1 MPTTEHTINDAI
13 AGVLRETRR
22 SWCDTKIV
30 RSENTGMLKGSHERP
45 DILVLE
51 PNVSPVA
58 VETEVLPAVTV
69 EPEATSR
76 LGKQIAKTGM
86 TILSAVAV
94 RLPLRLRDKFGKELT
109 ADLRTARDIEM
120 ALYTGS
126 SQDDATRWPTSGW
139 ISGTIADLSILT
151 QSATIPPDVIEMAAD
166 ELVAGVSEAA
176 AMLDE
181 MSITHPGA
189 MQKICAELRQADGE
203 QTRRMATTIL
213 ANAFMFQ
220 ESLAGGLG
228 GLSDVKSIEEMKT
241 NFGFAKSTILSEWQ
255 KILKVNYWP
264 IFDIARRLLEVVPAT
279 NSKTLIER
287 LASTAEELLQ
297 NRLMRSHDLMGAVFQ
312 KLIADRKFLAAYY
325 TTPSSASLLIGLAIN
340 ATKPL
345 AGQEW
350 SDPDRLRKLR
360 IADFACGTGT
370 LVSTAY
376 QRIGQMHELAGGDSE
391 ALHSDLMGDTLIGCD
406 VLPAAAHLT
415 ASMLSG
421 SHPTVKYKKSSI
433 MTVAYGRQ
441 QNGVVALGSIDLL
454 DPQKHIEVIAI
465 TAKSAG
471 GEGESEEQTWAA
483 FPHDSFDLVV
493 MNPPFTRSTGQEG
506 KKKGVPNPM
515 FAAFKATKDDQ
526 RLMAAATKKLTA
538 GTCYHGNAGEASIF
552 LVLADR
558 KLKEGGILAI
568 VMPLSLLSG
577 EAWTRSRAM
586 LAKKYADIVVL
597 SIAGE
602 DNDEMSFSADTGM
615 GECLLVARKAQIG
628 SLVGK
633 EIKPASDRATFVV
646 LKKRPESQLLGATA
660 ARQISLLI
668 ENGNLR
674 RIEDGPVGGTPVYFG
689 DEVIGQALNAP
700 VTLSGAW
707 NPTRVSDLTLAQA
720 AYQLGVKGRLWLP
733 SMNENVA
740 QSLQMTTVEKIAK
753 LGPYHADIDGLT
765 QTESIRGPF
774 ARVALTA
781 NHVPTYPI
789 LWKHSADRERTISF
803 EADFDGIPRR
813 GTDEYEQQQV
823 DLKVSAVWE
832 SASHCHY
839 NKDFRFNSQST
850 AMQYTQTLTIGGHAW
865 PSLKLASKDQEKA
878 LVLWGNTSLGILL
891 YWYHSNK
898 QQAGRGRIVLT
909 SVIQLPVLNVG
920 KLSKEQLNC
929 AAKLF
934 DDFRKRPLRPINEID
949 HDEARAELD
958 NRFSAEVI
966 GVSKSITDPEGQL
979 ALLRNKLAMEPSIR
993 GGKDSGEDSS
1003 SLEDETST
1011 PDDTDEE

>member
-13 AGVLRETRR
+13 AKVLRATRR
-22 SWCDTKIV
+22 SWRDTKIV
-30 RSENTGMLKGSHERP
+30 SSETTGMLKGSNQRP

-58 VETEVLPAVTV
+58 VETEVLPATTV
-69 EPEATSR
+69 ESEATGR
-76 LGKQIAKTGM
+76 LGKQTYKTGR
-86 TILSAVAV
+86 TILSSVAI
-94 RLPLRLRDKFGKELT
+94 RLPLRLRDKFGDDLE
-109 ADLRTARDIEM
+109 ADLRSAPDFEM
-120 ALYTGS
+120 ALYTGTS
-126 SQDDATRWPTSGW
+126 SINATRWPKSGW
-139 ISGTIADLSILT
+139 ILGTISDLSILT

-181 MSITHPGA
+181 MSITNPGA
-189 MQKICAELRQADGE
+189 MQKICAELRQADGQ

-220 ESLAGGLG
+220 ESLAGGLNS
-228 GLSDVKSIEEMKT
+228 LADVKSIEELRT
-241 NFGFAKSTILSEWQ
+241 SLGFSKSAILLEWR

-264 IFDIARRLLEVVPAT
+264 IFDIARRLLEVIPAT
-279 NSKTLIER
+279 SSKTLIER
-287 LASTAEELLQ
+287 IASTAEKLLQ

-325 TTPSSASLLIGLAIN
+325 TTPSSASLLIGLAID
-340 ATKPL
+340 AAKPL
-345 AGQEW
+345 AGSEW
-350 SDPDRLRKLR
+350 SDPNRLRKLR

-391 ALHSDLMGDTLIGCD
+391 ALHSDMMADTLIGCD

-441 QNGVVALGSIDLL
+441 PNGGVALGSIDLL
-454 DPQKHIEVIAI
+454 SPQARIEVIAI

-483 FPHDSFDLVV
+483 FPHGSFDLVV
-493 MNPPFTRSTGQEG
+493 MNPPFTRATGQEG

-515 FAAFKATKDDQ
+515 FAAF
-526 RLMAAATKKLTA
+526 AATKADQKLMAKETKRL
-538 GTCYHGNAGEASIF
+538 TKKTSYHGNAGEASIF

-558 KLKEGGILAI
+558 KLKEGGVLAI

-586 LAKKYADIVVL
+586 LAKWYTDIVVL
-597 SIAGE
+597 TIAGE
-602 DNDEMSFSADTGM
+602 DNDDMSFSADTGM
-615 GECLLVARKAQIG
+615 GECLLIASKAKIG
-628 SLVGK
+628 SQVGK
-633 EIKPASDRATFVV
+633 EIKPASDRGTFVV
-646 LKKRPESQLLGATA
+646 LNERPASQLLGATA
-660 ARQISLLI
+660 ARQISRLI
-668 ENGNLR
+668 NAGNLR

-689 DEVIGQALNAP
+689 DDVIGQALNAP
-700 VTLSGAW
+700 VTLAGSW

-720 AYQLGVKGRLWLP
+720 AYQLGTKERLWLP
-733 SMNENVA
+733 SMSKA
-740 QSLQMTTVEKIAK
+740 SAPKLQMTTVSEIASV
-753 LGPYHADIDGLT
+753 GPYHSDIDGLT
-765 QTESIRGPF
+765 QTKSIRGPF
-774 ARVALTA
+774 ARVALGE

-789 LWKHSADRERTISF
+789 LWEHNADRERTISF
-803 EADFDGIPRR
+803 EADFDGIPRKGEDR
-813 GTDEYEQQQV
+813 YEQAQV
-823 DLKVSAVWE
+823 DHKVSAILE

-850 AMQYTQTLTIGGHAW
+850 AMQYTQTLTIGGQAW
-865 PSLKLASKDQEKA
+865 PSLKLASEDQEKA
-878 LVLWGNTSLGILL
+878 LVLWGNTSIGILL

-898 QQAGRGRIVLT
+898 QQAGRGRIVPT
-909 SVIQLPVLNVG
+909 SVMHLPVLNVTELSEE
-920 KLSKEQLNC
+920 KLKL

-934 DDFRKRPLRPINEID
+934 DDFKQLPLRPINEID
-949 HDEARAELD
+949 QDEVRAGLD
-958 NRFSAEVI
+958 KRFCAEVL
-966 GVSKSITDPEGQL
+966 GLSLSTTHLEEHL
-979 ALLRNKLAMEPSIR
+979 TLLRQKLAKEPSIR
-993 GGKDSGEDSS
+993 GGKDLREDGSI
-1003 SLEDETST
+1003 LEDEL
-1011 PDDTDEE
+1011 DESREE

>member
-1 MPTTEHTINDAI
+1 MPITEPAINDAL

-22 SWCDTKIV
+22 SWLDTKIV
-30 RSENTGMLKGSHERP
+30 RSENTGMIKGGHERP

-58 VETEVLPAVTV
+58 VETEVLPAATV
-69 EPEATSR
+69 EREAISR
-76 LGKQIAKTGM
+76 LGKQIAKTGR

-94 RLPLRLRDKFGKELT
+94 RLPPRLRNEFGNGLT
-109 ADLRTARDIEM
+109 ADLRSASDIEM

-126 SQDDATRWPTSGW
+126 SPDNATRWPSSGW

-181 MSITHPGA
+181 MSTTHAGA
-189 MQKICAELRQADGE
+189 MKKICAELRQADGE

-220 ESLAGGLG
+220 ESLAGGVG
-228 GLSDVKSIEEMKT
+228 GLSDVKSIEELRT
-241 NFGFAKSTILSEWQ
+241 DHGFAKSAVLSEWQ
-255 KILKVNYWP
+255 RILKVNYWP

-279 NSKTLIER
+279 SSKTLIER
-287 LASTAEELLQ
+287 LASTAEKLLQ

-345 AGQEW
+345 AGSEW
-350 SDPDRLRKLR
+350 SDPERLRKLR

-370 LVSTAY
+370 LISTAY

-441 QNGVVALGSIDLL
+441 PNGIVALGSIDLL
-454 DPQKHIEVIAI
+454 DPQAHIEVIAI

-471 GEGESEEQTWAA
+471 GEGESDEQTWAA

-515 FAAFKATKDDQ
+515 FAAFSATKADQKLMAKAT
-526 RLMAAATKKLTA
+526 RILTK
-538 GTCYHGNAGEASIF
+538 GTSYHGNAGEASIF

-558 KLKEGGILAI
+558 KLKEGGVLAI

-586 LAKKYADIVVL
+586 LAKKYIDIAVV
-597 SIAGE
+597 SIAGAE
-602 DNDEMSFSADTGM
+602 NDEMSFSADTGM
-615 GECLLVARKAQIG
+615 GECLLVARKARIG

-646 LKKRPESQLLGATA
+646 LNERPESQLLGATA

-668 ENGNLR
+668 ESGNLR

-700 VTLSGAW
+700 VPLSGAW

-720 AYQLGVKGRLWLP
+720 AYQLGIGEKLWLP
-733 SMNENVA
+733 SMSKGA
-740 QSLQMTTVEKIAK
+740 ALPSKMTTIGQIAK
-753 LGPYHADIDGLT
+753 VGPYHADIDGLT
-765 QTESIRGPF
+765 QTKSIRGPF
-774 ARVALTA
+774 ARIALTE

-789 LWKHSADRERTISF
+789 LWEHNAGRERTISF
-803 EADFDGIPRR
+803 EADFDGIPRKGR
-813 GTDEYEQQQV
+813 DEYEQEQV
-823 DLKVSAVWE
+823 DHKVSAIAD

-850 AMQYTQTLTIGGHAW
+850 AMQYTQTPTIGGHAW
-865 PSLKLASKDQEKA
+865 PSLRLASKDQEKA

-909 SVIQLPVLNVG
+909 SVIQLPVLDVR

-949 HDEARAELD
+949 QDEARAELD
-958 NRFSAEVI
+958 NRFCAEVLI
-966 GVSKSITDPEGQL
+966 APNSFTDPEGPL
-979 ALLRNKLAMEPSIR
+979 ALLRQKLAKEPSIR
-993 GGKDSGEDSS
+993 GGKDSVDESAGLDDEGGDED
-1003 SLEDETST
+1003 DI
-1011 PDDTDEE
+1011 

>member
-1 MPTTEHTINDAI
+1 MAIMEHTINDAV
-13 AGVLRETRR
+13 AEVLRETRR
-22 SWCDTKIV
+22 SWRDTKIV
-30 RSENTGMLKGSHERP
+30 SSENTGMLKGSNKRP

-51 PNVSPVA
+51 PNVSPVV

-69 EPEATSR
+69 ELEAISR
-76 LGKQIAKTGM
+76 LGKQIAKTGR

-94 RLPLRLRDKFGKELT
+94 RLPYRLRDKFGKDLT
-109 ADLRTARDIEM
+109 ADLRSASDIEM

-126 SQDDATRWPTSGW
+126 SQDNATRWPKSGW

-181 MSITHPGA
+181 MSITHAGA

-228 GLSDVKSIEEMKT
+228 GLSDVKSIEELRT
-241 NFGFAKSTILSEWQ
+241 SFGFAKSTVLSEWQ

-287 LASTAEELLQ
+287 LASTAEKLLQ

-345 AGQEW
+345 TGSEW
-350 SDPDRLRKLR
+350 SDPERLRNLR

-370 LVSTAY
+370 LISTAY

-391 ALHSDLMGDTLIGCD
+391 TVHSDLMGDTLIGCD

-441 QNGVVALGSIDLL
+441 PNGLFALGSIDLL
-454 DPQKHIEVIAI
+454 TPQKHIEVIAI

-515 FAAFKATKDDQ
+515 FAAFKATKADQ
-526 RLMAAATKKLTA
+526 KLMAKATKILTK
-538 GTCYHGNAGEASIF
+538 GTSYHGNAGEASIF

-558 KLKEGGILAI
+558 KLKEGGVLAM

-577 EAWTRSRAM
+577 EAWTRSRVM
-586 LAKKYADIVVL
+586 LAWKYTDIVVIT
-597 SIAGE
+597 IAGE

-615 GECLLVARKAQIG
+615 GECLLIASKAIIG
-628 SLVGK
+628 SMVGK
-633 EIKPASDRATFVV
+633 EVKPASDRATFVV
-646 LKKRPESQLLGATA
+646 LNERPESQLLGATA

-668 ENGNLR
+668 ESGNLR
-674 RIEDGPVGGTPVYFG
+674 RIEDGPVGGTPIYFG
-689 DEVIGQALNAP
+689 DEIIGQALNAP

-707 NPTRVSDLTLAQA
+707 NPTRVSDLTLAQS
-720 AYQLGVKGRLWLP
+720 AYQLGNEGRLWLP
-733 SMNENVA
+733 SMGKGSAVK
-740 QSLQMTTVEKIAK
+740 LPITTVDKIAIV
-753 LGPYHADIDGLT
+753 GPYHADIDGLT
-765 QTESIRGPF
+765 QTKSIRGPF
-774 ARVALTA
+774 ARIALTA

-789 LWKHSADRERTISF
+789 LWEHNADRERTILF
-803 EADFDGIPRR
+803 EADFDGIPRK
-813 GTDEYEQQQV
+813 GKNKFEQEQV
-823 DLKVSAVWE
+823 DYKVSAVWD
-832 SASHCHY
+832 SASHCHF
-839 NKDFRFNSQST
+839 NQNFRFNSQST
-850 AMQYTQTLTIGGHAW
+850 AMQYTEHMTIGGRAW
-865 PSLKLASKDQEKA
+865 PTLKLASATQEKA
-878 LVLWGNTSLGILL
+878 LVLWANTTLGILL

-898 QQAGRGRIVLT
+898 QQAGRGNIVPT
-909 SVIQLPVLNVG
+909 SVIQLPVLDVG
-920 KLSKEQLNC
+920 KLSKEQLNR
-929 AAKLF
+929 AVKLF
-934 DDFRKRPLRPINEID
+934 DDFKKRPLRPINEID
-949 HDEARAELD
+949 QDEVRAELD
-958 NRFSAEVI
+958 NRFCSEVL
-966 GVSKSITDPEGQL
+966 GVSASITHPEGPL
-979 ALLRNKLAMEPSIR
+979 ALLRNKLAKEPSIR
-993 GGKDSGEDSS
+993 GGKDS
-1003 SLEDETST
+1003 EDEVSTS
-1011 PDDTDEE
+1011 DDEEASED

>member
-1 MPTTEHTINDAI
+1 MSITEHTINDAL
-13 AGVLRETRR
+13 ASVLRETRR
-22 SWCDTKIV
+22 SWLDTKIV
-30 RSENTGMLKGSHERP
+30 RSENTAMLKGSNERP

-69 EPEATSR
+69 EHEATAR
-76 LGKQIAKTGM
+76 LGKQLAKTGR

-94 RLPLRLRDKFGKELT
+94 RLPLRLRDKFGKDLT
-109 ADLRTARDIEM
+109 ADLRTAADIEM

-126 SQDDATRWPTSGW
+126 SQDNATRWPKSGW

-166 ELVAGVSEAA
+166 ELVSGVSEAA

-181 MSITHPGA
+181 MSITHAGS

-220 ESLAGGLG
+220 ESLAGGSG
-228 GLSDVKSIEEMKT
+228 GLSDVKSIEEMRTK
-241 NFGFAKSTILSEWQ
+241 FGFAKSTVLLEWQ

-279 NSKTLIER
+279 SSKTLIER
-287 LASTAEELLQ
+287 LALTAEKLLE

-312 KLIADRKFLAAYY
+312 KLIADRKFLAAFY

-340 ATKPL
+340 ATRPL
-345 AGQEW
+345 TGSEW
-350 SDPDRLRKLR
+350 SDSKRLRKLR

-370 LVSTAY
+370 LISAAY

-391 ALHSDLMGDTLIGCD
+391 ALHSDLMGETLIGCD

-421 SHPTVKYKKSSI
+421 SHPTAKYKKSSI

-441 QNGVVALGSIDLL
+441 PNGVVALGSIDLL
-454 DPQKHIEVIAI
+454 DPQSHIEVIAI

-493 MNPPFTRSTGQEG
+493 MNPPFTRATGQEG

-515 FAAFKATKDDQ
+515 FAAFKTTKADQKLMSKATKI
-526 RLMAAATKKLTA
+526 LTK
-538 GTCYHGNAGEASIF
+538 GTSYHGNAGEASIF

-558 KLKEGGILAI
+558 KLKEGGVLAV

-586 LAKKYADIVVL
+586 LAKKYTDIVVL

-646 LKKRPESQLLGATA
+646 LNERPESQLLGATA

-668 ENGNLR
+668 ESGNLR
-674 RIEDGPVGGTPVYFG
+674 RIEDGPVGGTSILFG

-707 NPTRVSDLTLAQA
+707 NPTRVSDLTLAQS
-720 AYQLGVKGRLWLP
+720 AYQLGVERRLWLP
-733 SMNENVA
+733 SMNKNTA
-740 QSLQMTTVEKIAK
+740 QSLQMTTVEMIAK

-765 QTESIRGPF
+765 QTKSIRGPF

-789 LWKHSADRERTISF
+789 LWEHHADRERTISF
-803 EADFDGIPRR
+803 EADFDGVPRK
-813 GTDEYEQQQV
+813 GKDEFEQEQV
-823 DLKVSAVWE
+823 DHKVSAILE

-850 AMQYTQTLTIGGHAW
+850 AMQYAQTLTIGGHAW
-865 PSLKLASKDQEKA
+865 PSLKLTSKNQEKA
-878 LVLWGNTSLGILL
+878 IVLWGNTSLGILL

-898 QQAGRGRIVLT
+898 QQAGRGRVVLT
-909 SVIQLPVLNVG
+909 SVTHLPVLDVG
-920 KLSKEQLNC
+920 KLSTEQLNR

-934 DDFRKRPLRPINEID
+934 DDFRKLPLRPINEID
-949 HDEARAELD
+949 QDEARAELD
-958 NRFSAEVI
+958 NRFCAEVL
-966 GVSKSITDPEGQL
+966 GVSKAITHPEGPL
-979 ALLRNKLAMEPSIR
+979 ALLRQKLAKEPSVR
-993 GGKDSGEDSS
+993 GGKDSVDEGAA
-1003 SLEDETST
+1003 LEGDG
-1011 PDDTDEE
+1011 DDQDDAEEV